1 MNLDKRQLGLVHT
14 RNLEDVTTY
23 TNVRTAT
30 HLDLEGN
37 HATNENREKLPQ
49 HVGDCARKLEQN
61 NVPAAVIRAG
71 RLEER
76 GQIKKLVPRT
86 FCLLF
91 ETFPV
96 WLLALSKENT
106 AFIYLTDYNSYSHF
120 NSLFNENKI
129 VKNLYQSAVLSLG
142 IDKFIF
148 GSSHFLNDDVLLLL
162 S

>member
-14 RNLEDVTTY
+14 RNSDDVSTF

-30 HLDLEGN
+30 HLDLTGN
-37 HATNENREKLPQ
+37 HAANKNQGELPP
-49 HVGDCARKLEQN
+49 HVGDCARKFEQN
-61 NVPAAVIRAG
+61 NVLGAVIRAG
-71 RLEER
+71 RSEER
-76 GQIKKLVPRT
+76 GQIKKFVPRT

-120 NSLFNENKI
+120 NSLFNEDKI
-129 VKNLYQSAVLSLG
+129 VKNLYQPAVLSLG
-142 IDKFIF
+142 VDKFIF
-148 GSSHFLNDDVLLLL
+148 GSSSFGR
-162 S
+162 